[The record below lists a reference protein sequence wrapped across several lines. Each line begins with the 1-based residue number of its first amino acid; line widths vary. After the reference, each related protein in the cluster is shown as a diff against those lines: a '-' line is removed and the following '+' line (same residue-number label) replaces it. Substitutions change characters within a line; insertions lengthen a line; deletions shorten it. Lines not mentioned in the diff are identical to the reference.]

1 MRIFKTA
8 VLFLAI
14 GLLCG
19 CGDDGEE
26 QRTRRYVFRA
36 IGGASMGAMT
46 AAQLGLRHHEYFD
59 IISPSGGGM
68 DLPMLIRWFTKR
80 MLGGFCVP
88 PEVGKMCRDPDFN
101 QDFEAMD
108 CGGPAGG
115 GFDRKDMFENF
126 QDMFIA
132 YGNLASFNPSHHYL
146 PFGVPPERLGQ
157 TDIDEQWWC
166 DNPLRLEGVYDW
178 EFNPEGKYPVIT
190 FCEIEDEDEQCVFD
204 PGKTPT
210 YPVEIVL
217 AVDLND
223 NGQRDSG
230 EPVLFRLSERYDDFG
245 EDGVPSAQEPGYD
258 PASNP
263 DPAGDDYHRLDNA
276 RGTEDNHSY
285 DEGEPY
291 LDYGLDGVE
300 GTADSPYDWGEGNGH
315 FDYNPHVL
323 RTAVMYDP
331 SRLLKELSEK
341 ELDRLDF
348 YIDVG
353 IRDHLGF
360 CPSSEAFV
368 GLLNARGRN
377 VDIRDRFVSVMKEG
391 YDIYD
396 VHHIDWK
403 NIGRDLFIRYGKPD
417 ATQSQKD
424 AGDGGHVGTYDQ
436 TLNRF
441 FTMMTYVS
449 EHWPDGEYDLEQP
462 FTPARVLDEVMY
474 SYIQDKDQQYYIMLP
489 PGYDEN
495 PDRRYPVLYLVHGI
509 GMSASDLTA
518 TILFADPWMQEGLI
532 QQFIVVFPDARCQED
547 CFSGTFMAN
556 QLGRNQEGY
565 LYEDS
570 FFQELIPHIDAT
582 YRTRPPE
589 DH

>member
-1 MRIFKTA
+1 MKTQKTTA
-8 VLFLAI
+8 LLLII
-14 GLLCG
+14 GLLCA
-19 CGDDGEE
+19 CGDQDEKKTP
-26 QRTRRYVFRA
+26 RHYVFRA

-59 IISPSGGGM
+59 MITPSGGGM
-68 DLPMLIRWFTKR
+68 DLPMLIRWFTER

-88 PEVGKMCRDPDFN
+88 PEVGKMCRDPRFN
-101 QDFEAMD
+101 QDFEAME
-108 CGGPAGG
+108 CGGQAGG
-115 GFDRKDMFENF
+115 GFDREAMFENF
-126 QDMFIA
+126 ADMFIA
-132 YGNLASFNPSHHYL
+132 YGNLASFNTSHHYL
-146 PFGVPPERLGQ
+146 PFGVPPERLEM
-157 TDIDEQWWC
+157 TEQEWC
-166 DNPLRLEGVYDW
+166 ANPLRLEGVYDW
-178 EFNPEGKYPVIT
+178 EFNPEGIHPVIT
-190 FCEIEDEDEQCVFD
+190 FCEIEHEPEQCVFD
-204 PGKTPT
+204 PTIEPT

-223 NGQRDSG
+223 NGRRDSG

-245 EDGVPSAQEPGYD
+245 EDGIPSFEEPGYD
-258 PASNP
+258 PDKNP
-263 DPAGDDYHRLDNA
+263 DPEGDDYHRLLNPL
-276 RGTEDNHSY
+276 GTEDNHSY

-291 LDYGLDGVE
+291 LDYGLDGVA

-331 SRLLKELSEK
+331 SRLLKELSDQ

-348 YIDVG
+348 YVDVG
-353 IRDHLGF
+353 MRDHLGF
-360 CPSSEAFV
+360 CPSSEAFI
-368 GLLNARGRN
+368 GLLNARGRD

-403 NIGRDLFIRYGKPD
+403 NIGRDLFIRFGKPD
-417 ATQSQKD
+417 ATDWEID

-441 FTMMTYVS
+441 FTMMTYIS
-449 EHWPDGEYDLEQP
+449 NRWPDGEYDLEPP
-462 FTPARVLDEVMY
+462 FSPAQVLDEVMY
-474 SYIQDKDQQYYIMLP
+474 SEIQGKDQQYYILLP

-556 QLGRNQEGY
+556 QLGRHQEGY
-565 LYEDS
+565 RYEDS
-570 FFQELIPHIDAT
+570 FFQELIPHIDEN

-589 DH
+589 DFYR

>member
-1 MRIFKTA
+1 MLKTTT
-8 VLFLAI
+8 VLLAI
-14 GLLCG
+14 GLLCA
-19 CGDDGEE
+19 CGDQDEK
-26 QRTRRYVFRA
+26 RRPRRYVFRA

-46 AAQLGLRHHEYFD
+46 AAQLGLRHHEEFD

-68 DLPMLIRWFTKR
+68 DLPMLIRWFTER

-88 PEVGKMCRDPDFN
+88 PELGKMCRDPELN

-108 CGGPAGG
+108 CGGPNGG
-115 GFDRKDMFENF
+115 GFDREAMFENF
-126 QDMFIA
+126 ADMFIA
-132 YGNLASFNPSHHYL
+132 YGNLASFNPTHHYL
-146 PFGVPPERLGQ
+146 PFGIPPEYFELSEAEKCA
-157 TDIDEQWWC
+157 I
-166 DNPLRLEGVYDW
+166 PPPYRLEGVHDW
-178 EFNPEGKYPVIT
+178 EFNPEGIHPVIT
-190 FCEIEDEDEQCVFD
+190 FCEIENEPIQCVFD
-204 PGKTPT
+204 PSIEPSF
-210 YPVEIVL
+210 PVEIVL
-217 AVDLND
+217 AVDIND
-223 NGQRDSG
+223 NGRRDSG
-230 EPVLFRLSERYDDFG
+230 EPVLFRLNERYDDTG
-245 EDGVPSAQEPGYD
+245 EDGIFSSEEPGYN
-258 PASNP
+258 ANSNP
-263 DPAGDDYHRLDNA
+263 DPHGDDYHRLDNPE
-276 RGTEDNHSY
+276 GTEDNHVF

-315 FDYNPHVL
+315 FDFNPHVL

-331 SRLLKELSEK
+331 SRMLKEMSDE
-341 ELDRLDF
+341 ELERLDF

-360 CPSSEAFV
+360 APSSEAFV

-391 YDIYD
+391 YDVYD

-403 NIGRDLFIRYGKPD
+403 NIGRDLFIRYGTPD

-424 AGDGGHVGTYDQ
+424 AGDGGHVGSYDQ
-436 TLNRF
+436 VLYRF
-441 FTMMTYVS
+441 FTMLNYIS
-449 EHWPDGEYDLEQP
+449 KRWPGGEYDLEQP
-462 FTPARVLDEVMY
+462 FTKARVLDETMY
-474 SYIQDKDQQYYIMLP
+474 SEIQGKDQQYYIMLP

-518 TILFADPWMQEGLI
+518 TILFAGPWMEEGLI
-532 QQFIVVFPDARCQED
+532 QQFLVVFPDARCQED

-556 QLGRNQEGY
+556 QLGRHQEGY
-565 LYEDS
+565 DYEDS
-570 FFQELIPHIDAT
+570 FFQEFIPYIDET

-589 DH
+589 EF

>member
-1 MRIFKTA
+1 MRLHKTA
-8 VLFLAI
+8 AFLLAI
-14 GLLCG
+14 GLLCS
-19 CGDDGEE
+19 CGDDGEK
-26 QRTRRYVFRA
+26 QRTRHYVFRA

-68 DLPMLIRWFTKR
+68 DLPMLIRWFTER

-88 PEVGKMCRDPDFN
+88 PEIGKMCRNPEFN

-115 GFDRKDMFENF
+115 GFDREAMFENF

-146 PFGVPPERLGQ
+146 PFGVPPERLEMS
-157 TDIDEQWWC
+157 EQEWC

-178 EFNPEGKYPVIT
+178 EFNPEGKHTVIT

-217 AVDLND
+217 AVDI
-223 NGQRDSG
+223 NGDGKRDSG

-245 EDGVPSAQEPGYD
+245 EDGVPSSQEPGYD
-258 PASNP
+258 PVSNP

-291 LDYGLDGVE
+291 LDFGLDGVL

-331 SRLLKELSEK
+331 SRLLEEMSEQ

-377 VDIRDRFVSVMKEG
+377 VDIRDRFVSIMKEG
-391 YDIYD
+391 YDVYD

-403 NIGRDLFIRYGKPD
+403 NIGRDLFIRYGTPD

-424 AGDGGHVGTYDQ
+424 AGDGGHVGSYDQ
-436 TLNRF
+436 VLYRF
-441 FTMMTYVS
+441 FTMMNYVS
-449 EHWPDGEYDLEQP
+449 ERWPGGEYDLDQP
-462 FTPARVLDEVMY
+462 FTRARVLDENMY
-474 SYIQDKDQQYYIMLP
+474 SEIQGKDQQYYILLP

-518 TILFADPWMQEGLI
+518 TILFAGPWMEEGLI
-532 QQFIVVFPDARCQED
+532 QQFLVVFPDARCQED

-556 QLGRNQEGY
+556 QLGRHQEGY
-565 LYEDS
+565 RYEDS
-570 FFQELIPHIDAT
+570 FFQELIPYIDAN
-582 YRTRPPE
+582 YRTRLPE
-589 DH
+589 EH